1 MSSIVKTLRVLSLV
15 LLVTTFITGCD
26 KWKHYWPDDTKGKT
40 IAQLVSGNKDFKLLK
55 QALIKTGLYD
65 AVNKPGNFTVFAP
78 DNAAFAAAGFP
89 NAAAINNANVE
100 TLKSILLYHV
110 LGTKI
115 TAGQIPVADNTP
127 VETLSGKSLYVTKK
141 DNKVCVNGV
150 PVIAADIMASNGV
163 VHVVGKVL
171 IPPTGNIVE
180 LAQGNSNFT
189 YLVAAVV
196 RASQGSTNVAAALS
210 GAGPLTVFA
219 PTNQAFINAGF
230 PTIES
235 INAADPAALTSILT
249 YHVVAAR
256 VFSCNLVDNAE
267 VTTLNGG
274 KLTIKL
280 AGGAKVKGSSNSG
293 PSNIVITDLVAT
305 NGVVH
310 VIDQVLLP

>member
-1 MSSIVKTLRVLSLV
+1 M
-15 LLVTTFITGCD
+15 
-26 KWKHYWPDDTKGKT
+26 
-40 IAQLVSGNKDFKLLK
+40 
-55 QALIKTGLYD
+55 
-65 AVNKPGNFTVFAP
+65 
-78 DNAAFAAAGFP
+78 
-89 NAAAINNANVE
+89 
-100 TLKSILLYHV
+100 
-110 LGTKI
+110 
-115 TAGQIPVADNTP
+115 
-127 VETLSGKSLYVTKK
+127 
-141 DNKVCVNGV
+141 
-150 PVIAADIMASNGV
+150 
-163 VHVVGKVL
+163 
-171 IPPTGNIVE
+171 
-180 LAQGNSNFT
+180 
-189 YLVAAVV
+189 V